1 MSDQVHISGIVGAS
15 ITDGPGFRYAI
26 FVQGCSHHCPGCHNP
41 HTHDPNGG
49 ELRDTAELIEAM
61 GKDPMISGVT
71 LSGGEPFEQA
81 EALLPIAR
89 AAKEKGM
96 ELAAYSGYLYEDLLA
111 DNGARRAL
119 LELCDVLIDGP
130 YIDAKR
136 NLDIRFKGSEN
147 QRIID
152 VPASMAA
159 GAVILKEDGRWIE
172 GEDPFRAGMRELV

>member
-1 MSDQVHISGIVGAS
+1 MSNQVRVSGIVGAS

-61 GKDPMISGVT
+61 SKDPMISGVT

-159 GAVILKEDGRWIE
+159 GAVVLKEDGRWIE
-172 GEDPFRAGMRELV
+172 GEDPFRAGMRERV

>member
-1 MSDQVHISGIVGAS
+1 MSDQVRISGIVGAS

-41 HTHDPNGG
+41 HTHAPNGG

-61 GKDPMISGVT
+61 SKDPMISGVT

-159 GAVILKEDGRWIE
+159 GAVILKEDGRWSE
-172 GEDPFRAGMRELV
+172 GEDPFRAGMRERV